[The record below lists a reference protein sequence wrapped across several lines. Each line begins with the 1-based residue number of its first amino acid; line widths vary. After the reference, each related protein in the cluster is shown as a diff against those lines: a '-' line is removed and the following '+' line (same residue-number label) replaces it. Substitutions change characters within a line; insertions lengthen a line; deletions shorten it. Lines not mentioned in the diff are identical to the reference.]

1 MTINMRHGNEILI
14 KSCAYFW
21 QRSFKPAA
29 IGALNSEFKK
39 LAVSC
44 LNEHLYFIS
53 TAKLVDSFL
62 LLNNQNSYG
71 QEPL

>member
-1 MTINMRHGNEILI
+1 MTINLKLDNEILI
-14 KSCAYFW
+14 KSCAHFW

-29 IGALNSEFKK
+29 NGTLNSEFKK
-39 LAVSC
+39 LAVTC
-44 LNEHLYFIS
+44 LNEYLYFLY
-53 TAKLVDSFL
+53 TEEVVDSFL